1 MTTQMKSLKQHIT
14 YFAAAALTA
23 AGLTSCSDFLTEYS
37 QDLAKVEGW
46 QDLDE
51 VLLGDGYMHSSRI
64 YIANSAVWNDGDA
77 DGLNILHYMTD
88 EFDLYQDNYCDYLGV
103 LDRMFPFYTW
113 QQDTGTDKDLKYAGG
128 DAQYWND
135 LYSRIN
141 VCNMVIS
148 LIDDQPE
155 YSLDDAEQKERVKGE
170 AYFLRGLCYF
180 FLANLYAQPYNPATA
195 ADLPGVPVK
204 NTEYVEDMEY
214 DRGTLEATYTQ
225 ILDDLHAATG
235 LLKGKTPKSKYHGSC
250 EAALLMLSR
259 VYLYMQDWD
268 KAADYADQVLAMNN
282 RLLNLATVADRS
294 NSVSISSPETLFSMG
309 NYLIA
314 ANFTSSRSGRDMPAF
329 RVSDYMLDL
338 YTRDDYRNGLYV
350 GDADGGR
357 YDGAFLKFN
366 QQYNKWGGM
375 NDVSS
380 YCLLRTPEAYL
391 TKAEALA
398 YKGQDA
404 QACKVLDS
412 FLSTRMANPSPVSL
426 SGNALIDFIREER
439 AREFLLEGHRWFDL
453 RRYTVCAE
461 YPWSKVIDHSY
472 NYYASYY
479 FDYADVYR
487 LEEYDDAYTLPIPRA
502 IREFQVSLGNNPR
515 PARQANR
522 VEDNGDDDDDW
533 DDDWD
538 W

>member
-1 MTTQMKSLKQHIT
+1 MKSLKKHII
-14 YFAAAALTA
+14 YFAAAALTS
-23 AGLTSCSDFLTEYS
+23 AGLTSCSDFLKEYS

-64 YIANSAVWNDGDA
+64 YIANSTIYGSEEGD
-77 DGLNILHYMTD
+77 LNILHYMTD
-88 EFDLYQDNYCDYLGV
+88 EIDLYEDNYCDYLGV
-103 LDRMFPFYTW
+103 LDAMFPFYTW
-113 QQDTGTDKDLKYAGG
+113 QQDTGMDKELKYAGG

-141 VCNMVIS
+141 VCNMVIA
-148 LIDDQPE
+148 LIDEQPE
-155 YSLDDAEQKERVKGE
+155 YSIDDAVQKERVKGE
-170 AYFLRGLCYF
+170 AYFLRGMCYF
-180 FLANLYAQPYNPATA
+180 FLANLYAQPYSPATA
-195 ADLPGVPVK
+195 ASTPGIPLK
-204 NTEYVEDMEY
+204 TTEFIEDMEY
-214 DRGTLEATYTQ
+214 DRGTLDTTYAQ
-225 ILDDLHAATG
+225 ILGDLEEAAA
-235 LLKGKTPKSKYHGSC
+235 LLEDKTAKSKYHANR

-259 VYLYMQDWD
+259 VHLYMQDWD
-268 KAADYADQVLAMNN
+268 KAADYADRVLTVNS
-282 RLLNLATVADRS
+282 RLLNLATVADRA

-309 NYLIA
+309 HYLIA
-314 ANFTSSRSGRDMPAF
+314 VNFTSSRSGRDMPAF
-329 RVSDYMLDL
+329 RVSDYMLGL
-338 YTRDDYRNGLYV
+338 YSRDDYRNGLYV

-366 QQYNKWGGM
+366 LQYNNWGGM

-391 TKAEALA
+391 NKAEALA

-412 FLSTRMANPSPVSL
+412 FLSTRMANPSPVTL

-461 YPWSKVIDHSY
+461 YPWSKTIDHGY
-472 NYYASYY
+472 HYYANYSL
-479 FDYADVYR
+479 DYTDVYR

-515 PARQANR
+515 PDRQANR
-522 VEDNGDDDDDW
+522 VDSGDDDDDW